1 MANKIMKFISE
12 TFGSVRGLYIGG
24 QPWLYATDVCKA
36 LGIKNTPQAVAELD
50 DDERMTISSAY
61 SQKMNTGNTDG
72 QKGKRGGAR
81 MYNLINE
88 AGLFRLIFVSRKPN
102 AREFQRWVFHEV
114 LPSIR
119 RTGEYRLIW
128 DGAREDGKATRR
140 NLTDTIK
147 IFAAYVEEHSETR
160 RDVGTWIII
169 FTNKVNKAVGV
180 DEKRDEMTA
189 KQLFEIETCESM
201 CARAVEE
208 GMAAN
213 KEYHEILTVC
223 DEKLNAWRQLTK

>member
-12 TFGSVRGLYIGG
+12 TFGSVRGLYIDG
-24 QPWLYATDVCKA
+24 QPWLYAKDICKILNVGRVEKA
-36 LGIKNTPQAVAELD
+36 LARLD
-50 DDERMTISSAY
+50 NDEYLVLESNPPVSH
-61 SQKMNTGNTDG
+61 N
-72 QKGKRGGAR
+72 KGKRGVTKKIW
-81 MYNLINE
+81 LINE
-88 AGLFRLIFVSRKPN
+88 PGVYSLVLTSRTPEAK
-102 AREFQRWVFHEV
+102 EFKRWVTHEV

-140 NLTDTIK
+140 NLTNTLK
-147 IFAAYVEEHSETR
+147 NFTAYVEAHSKTR

-180 DEKRDEMTA
+180 DGKRDEMTA

-208 GMAAN
+208 GMAAG

-223 DEKLNAWRQLTK
+223 DEKLDAWRQLTK

>member
-1 MANKIMKFISE
+1 MSNKIMKFISE
-12 TFGSVRGLYIGG
+12 AFGSVRGLYIDG
-24 QPWLYATDVCKA
+24 QPWLYAKDVCKILNVGRVEKA
-36 LGIKNTPQAVAELD
+36 LARLD
-50 DDERMTISSAY
+50 ADEQLVLESNPPVSH
-61 SQKMNTGNTDG
+61 N
-72 QKGKRGGAR
+72 KGKRGVTKKTW
-81 MYNLINE
+81 LINE
-88 AGLFRLIFVSRKPN
+88 PGVYSLVLTSRTPEAK
-102 AREFQRWVFHEV
+102 EFKRWVTHEV

-119 RTGEYRLIW
+119 RAGEYRVIW

-180 DEKRDEMTA
+180 DGKRDEMTA

-223 DEKLNAWRQLTK
+223 DEKLDAWRQLTK

>member
-1 MANKIMKFISE
+1 MKFISE
-12 TFGSVRGLYIGG
+12 AFGSVRGLYIDG
-24 QPWLYATDVCKA
+24 QPWLYAKDVCKILNVGRVEKA
-36 LGIKNTPQAVAELD
+36 LARLD
-50 DDERMTISSAY
+50 ADEQLVLESNPPVSH
-61 SQKMNTGNTDG
+61 N
-72 QKGKRGGAR
+72 KGKRGVTKKTW
-81 MYNLINE
+81 LINE
-88 AGLFRLIFVSRKPN
+88 PGVYSLVLTSRTPEAK
-102 AREFQRWVFHEV
+102 EFKRWVTHEV

-119 RTGEYRLIW
+119 RTGEYRVIW

-180 DEKRDEMTA
+180 DGKRDEMTA

-223 DEKLNAWRQLTK
+223 DEKLDAWRQLTK

>member
-1 MANKIMKFISE
+1 MSNKIMKFISE
-12 TFGSVRGLYIGG
+12 AFGSVRGLYIDG
-24 QPWLYATDVCKA
+24 QPWLYAKDVCKILNVGRVEKA
-36 LGIKNTPQAVAELD
+36 LARLD
-50 DDERMTISSAY
+50 ADEQLVLESNPPVSH
-61 SQKMNTGNTDG
+61 N
-72 QKGKRGGAR
+72 KGKRGVTKKTW
-81 MYNLINE
+81 LINE
-88 AGLFRLIFVSRKPN
+88 PGVYSLVLTSRTPEAK
-102 AREFQRWVFHEV
+102 EFKRWVTHEV

-119 RTGEYRLIW
+119 RTGEYRVIW

-180 DEKRDEMTA
+180 DGKRDEMTA

-223 DEKLNAWRQLTK
+223 DEKLDAWRQLTK